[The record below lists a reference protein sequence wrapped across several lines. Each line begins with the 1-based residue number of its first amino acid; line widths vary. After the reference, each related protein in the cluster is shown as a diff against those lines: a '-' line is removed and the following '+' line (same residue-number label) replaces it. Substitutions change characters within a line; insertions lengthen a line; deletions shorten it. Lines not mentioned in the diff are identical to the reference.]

1 MFYPYETFKYL
12 MDVGLDIDM
21 NAVQTYWNHLIS
33 LENPCKKCERQIR
46 HSNPIACSWVWAIWA
61 QSAGTGLGMAYNLK
75 FNSWS
80 HDFVFIYFA
89 LIGTA

>member
-21 NAVQTYWNHLIS
+21 NVVQTYWKPSYIFGKS
-33 LENPCKKCERQIR
+33 LQKMWTTIR

-61 QSAGTGLGMAYNLK
+61 QSAGTGLGMAYN
-75 FNSWS
+75 
-80 HDFVFIYFA
+80 
-89 LIGTA
+89 